1 MTSQNPEPVALS
13 SPAGRFLILTATLGS
28 GIAFLDGSVVTVA
41 LPTIGRELGGGI
53 AVLQWVVDG
62 YLLTLSALL
71 LLGGALGDRYGRR
84 RLFVIGLV
92 VFTLASLACG
102 LSPTGGAL
110 IGARLVQGIG
120 GALLVPGSLALIDAS
135 IRRAD
140 RGKAIG
146 VWAGLSGVTSAL
158 GPFVGGW
165 LVSAV
170 SWRWIFLI
178 NVPLAAIALVVAL
191 RHVAESRD
199 PAATGRPDLAG
210 AACVTLG
217 LSGVV
222 YALIEGPSRGWTPVT
237 VGALVVGIVGLV
249 AFPLVERRRP
259 EALLPPALF
268 RSLQFSGA
276 NLTTFAVYAA
286 LTGGQFLLTL
296 QLQQNM
302 GYSALAA
309 GLATLPMTVIMLV
322 LSPVIG
328 GFAQRVGPRLPMT
341 VGPFVVAGGLALLT
355 RAVPGSSYAAGVL
368 PGVLVFGL
376 GLAVTVAPLTA
387 TVLAAV
393 DEQHVGTASGVNNA
407 VARTAGLL
415 AVALLPPVA
424 GLSGDGAGALGAGF
438 ARGMLVAAGLCVAGG
453 VVAFLTIDRAV
464 PVRRQIVP
472 GLQHSCQHPRTRET
486 SGPG

>member
-210 AACVTLG
+210 AACVTFG

-222 YALIEGPSRGWTPVT
+222 YALIEGPSRGWTPIT

>member
-102 LSPTGGAL
+102 LAPTGGAL

>member
-102 LSPTGGAL
+102 LAPTGGAL

-178 NVPLAAIALVVAL
+178 NVPLAAIALIVAL

-222 YALIEGPSRGWTPVT
+222 YALIEGPSRGWTPIT

>member
-84 RLFVIGLV
+84 RLFVVGLV

-102 LSPTGGAL
+102 LAPTGGAL

>member
-102 LSPTGGAL
+102 LAPTGGAL

-178 NVPLAAIALVVAL
+178 NVPLAAVALVVAL

-222 YALIEGPSRGWTPVT
+222 YALIEGPSRGWTPGT

-259 EALLPPALF
+259 AALLPPALF

-341 VGPFVVAGGLALLT
+341 IGPFVVAGGLALLT
-355 RAVPGSSYAAGVL
+355 RAVPGSSYPAGVL

-424 GLSGDGAGALGAGF
+424 GLSGGGAGALGAGF